1 MSWNK
6 GKDSDPLC
14 KVCGETNRSKF
25 YGKMKSKCYKC
36 HGDHLEEYRL
46 QVRDEALAYKGGK
59 CEHCGYDKYK
69 GALEFH
75 HKDPTQKDPQ
85 GLRKYNRTKLF
96 AELDKCVLLC
106 ANCHREEHA
115 RLRIGSVAEPG
126 LLHLT

>member
-1 MSWNK
+1 MGIK
-6 GKDSDPLC
+6 GVYSDPLC
-14 KVCGETNRSKF
+14 KHCGEDDPTKF
-25 YGKMKSKCYKC
+25 YARMKTTCYSC
-36 HGDHLEEYRL
+36 HGNHLEKYRL

-59 CEHCGYDKYK
+59 CENCGYDKYR

-75 HKDPTQKDPQ
+75 HKDPTQKDPA

-115 RLRIGSVAEPG
+115 KLRIGSVAEAG
-126 LLHLT
+126 LMHLT